1 LAIKIDLSLLSIT
14 QFIFDYIMKRYSIGF
29 IVFTLVLL
37 VGCKTKQS
45 STTTMSDEDKKREQ
59 TIISEGYIKAKV
71 VNLKDKDGCGFLL
84 ENTANKELL
93 NPISWPEETNYKV
106 EGTLVWLK
114 YRESRSSQ
122 SACFQSKP
130 VVIDE
135 IKIIEK

>member
-1 LAIKIDLSLLSIT
+1 MLSIT
-14 QFIFDYIMKRYSIGF
+14 QFIFDYIMKKYSISYIVF
-29 IVFTLVLL
+29 IVVLL

>member
-14 QFIFDYIMKRYSIGF
+14 QFIFDYIMKKYSISYIVF
-29 IVFTLVLL
+29 IVVLL